1 MPDPVDTRPAM
12 TRAEFEAAAGYAYE
26 RHWLTGEEH
35 FLHVPA
41 VMQVEGWN
49 IYGHIGHN
57 RLTEP
62 QRVLM
67 MWSDLVGQTANGGFT
82 QFVDNYES
90 ALELA
95 HAYIAKL
102 GWPELFERFD
112 LAFREQAGDPRRP
125 QVRREEWPD
134 FDDWPAKR
142 ERIIRHIAQKETR
155 LRPWAR
161 ASAAASLECM
171 PDTILN
177 TWYNRAV
184 ESGEIPPAEDRRPDV
199 DPVPTEAA
207 EAFDDWFYLDETK
220 AASRTFVGDYIRRS
234 RDGLCRLT
242 D

>member
-1 MPDPVDTRPAM
+1 MADTRPEM
-12 TRAEFEAAAGYAYE
+12 TRAQFEAAARYAYD

-35 FLHVPA
+35 FLHVQA
-41 VMQVEGWN
+41 VMQVDGWN
-49 IYGHIGHN
+49 IYGHVGHN

-95 HAYIAKL
+95 HPYLAKL
-102 GWPELFERFD
+102 EWPDLFERFD
-112 LAFREQAGDPRRP
+112 RAFREQAGDPRRP
-125 QVRREEWPD
+125 RLKRPDWDAVERENRLRRERMID
-134 FDDWPAKR
+134 ALAR
-142 ERIIRHIAQKETR
+142 AETR

-161 ASAAASLECM
+161 ARARASFAPFSDVILHGMYNAAVGRG
-171 PDTILN
+171 D
-177 TWYNRAV
+177 V
-184 ESGEIPPAEDRRPDV
+184 EPVAEPEGGFDA
-199 DPVPTEAA
+199 VPTDAA
-207 EAFDDWFYLDETK
+207 EAFDGWFYSDE
-220 AASRTFVGDYIRRS
+220 AREGSRTFVGDYIVRH